1 MLYQALHASPHARD
15 SPKAGE
21 SDRHIVHSFDHVAIN
36 DDVVVCDMAH
46 VPLDADTIDV
56 AIFSLSLMG
65 ANFTDYLREAH
76 CKLKLDG
83 HLHVVEATSRFADRE
98 KFVEDLKGLGFAVVS
113 VEDRWEFTHIRAL
126 KMEARPREGG
136 ELRF

>member
-1 MLYQALHASPHARD
+1 MT
-15 SPKAGE
+15 
-21 SDRHIVHSFDHVAIN
+21 IN

-46 VPLDADTIDV
+46 VPLDDDTLDV

-76 CKLKLDG
+76 RKLKLDG